1 MDILIIILLLILLAV
16 DITTLYLNFIPYER
30 TKVKL
35 EEPKK
40 PKLTREEEDK
50 QKQIKKSFENMMN
63 YDEKIARSR
72 K

>member
-1 MDILIIILLLILLAV
+1 MEIFIIILLLISLV
-16 DITTLYLNFIPYER
+16 FNGIVLYLHFIPYE
-30 TKVKL
+30 KENVKL

-40 PKLTREEEDK
+40 PKLTQEEKDK
-50 QKQIKKSFENMMN
+50 QEKMKKSFDNLMN